1 MGLENAGVRGKRSS
15 LKIAKGSCE
24 GRNGVSGRKSRRE
37 EESVKDEG
45 EKEERVEGGRAGGR
59 ECRGHFYFFLVG
71 ILGLT
76 FGGWFLYRMND
87 ELDSYMGESLIWEL
101 FLI

>member
-1 MGLENAGVRGKRSS
+1 MKMPEMRGKRSS
-15 LKIAKGSCE
+15 QKSAKGSCE
-24 GRNGVSGRKSRRE
+24 GRNGVSGRRERESGERRAGR
-37 EESVKDEG
+37 DEG
-45 EKEERVEGGRAGGR
+45 GESERAGMPLGI
-59 ECRGHFYFFLVG
+59 FIFLVG

-76 FGGWFLYRMND
+76 FGGWFLYRM

>member
-1 MGLENAGVRGKRSS
+1 MESGEWRVERR
-15 LKIAKGSCE
+15 E
-24 GRNGVSGRKSRRE
+24 GR
-37 EESVKDEG
+37 
-45 EKEERVEGGRAGGR
+45 GGSERAGGNA
-59 ECRGHFYFFLVG
+59 EGIFIFLVG

-76 FGGWFLYRMND
+76 FGGWFLYRMNH